1 MRDLYSN
8 ITALP
13 AIAPAVHTATAQ
25 GAAIDIN
32 GAGRLAFVV
41 NTGAVVGSGDFGA
54 KLQESDTGTSA
65 WTDVAADQVDSTAP
79 ATLAADGAYRLGY
92 RGWKRYVRL
101 SLTRASGTS
110 IAASAVAVIV
120 PLTRPAG

>member
-8 ITALP
+8 ITAIP
-13 AIAPAVHTATAQ
+13 ALAAAVQTAAGN
-25 GAAIDIN
+25 GATIDTL

-41 NTGAVVGSGDFGA
+41 NTGAADGNFGV
-54 KLQESDTGTSA
+54 KLQESDTGTSG

-79 ATLAADGAYRLGY
+79 AVLAANTAYRLGY

-101 SLTRASGTS
+101 ALTKGGGTS
-110 IAASAVAVIV
+110 IAAGAVAVVV
-120 PLTRPAG
+120 PQTRPAA